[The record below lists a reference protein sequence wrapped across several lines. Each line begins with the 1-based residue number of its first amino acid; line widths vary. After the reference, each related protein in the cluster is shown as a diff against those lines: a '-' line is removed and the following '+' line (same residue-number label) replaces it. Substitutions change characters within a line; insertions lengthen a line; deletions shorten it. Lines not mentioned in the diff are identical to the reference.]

1 MITKRLLHISLSL
14 LVLLSFSACQDEDQ
28 EFGNVVAPT
37 NLSVSFTLEG
47 QSAENPNGDGSGLV
61 TFTATADNALAFK
74 YSFGDNTSEEVTAS
88 GTITHRF
95 SVQGLNTYTV
105 SVVATG
111 TGGAPTTTT
120 FEIDV
125 FSAFDDVEARAF
137 LTGATLSDDGN
148 GNLSLELTEP
158 SSKTWYLD
166 TASSGHLGVGPTL
179 AFDLEIN
186 GGVAS
191 GYWFPAFF
199 AAAPGQF
206 CGDEN
211 SSCFCDDELTFTID
225 TDNNIS
231 FELNNNGQTF
241 FNVNHQDIVGG
252 DGSGDAC
259 FDFDTSGVSDVTLA
273 PTSED
278 WSQVGDPDFSPR
290 GTVLNFTND
299 AFMSY
304 YVSSS
309 SYEILSITEDAIH
322 LRTLDGLDSNLAWY
336 VKFSTTQ
343 PD

>member
-1 MITKRLLHISLSL
+1 MITKRIINICLSL
-14 LVLLSFSACQDEDQ
+14 MVIIGFTACQDEDQ

-47 QSAENPNGDGSGLV
+47 QDADNPNGDGSGLV

-74 YSFGDNTSEEVTAS
+74 YSFGDNTNEEVTAS

-137 LTGATLSDDGN
+137 LTGAPITDDGN

-166 TASSGHLGVGPTL
+166 TASSGHLGVGQSLP
-179 AFDLEIN
+179 FDIVIN
-186 GGVAS
+186 GGPAQ
-191 GYWFPAFF
+191 YWFPAFF
-199 AAAPGQF
+199 SAAPGQF
-206 CGDEN
+206 CGDPN

-225 TDNNIS
+225 TDNNIT
-231 FELNNNGQTF
+231 FELNNNGPKVYTPT
-241 FNVNHQDIVGG
+241 NDDITDIQISFPEIFTQYPNLLNYVYLTEIN
-252 DGSGDAC
+252 SQSL
-259 FDFDTSGVSDVTLA
+259 DTSISLYKINGKSFGEHEFYLCG
-273 PTSED
+273 TSKEGN
-278 WSQVGDPDFSPR
+278 VCYFEPEF
-290 GTVLNFTND
+290 V
-299 AFMSY
+299 
-304 YVSSS
+304 
-309 SYEILSITEDAIH
+309 I
-322 LRTLDGLDSNLAWY
+322 DSR
-336 VKFSTTQ
+336 
-343 PD
+343 